1 MVGPARI
8 DEAGHDHGEDE
19 FTTEFIN
26 FLVPR
31 RFTTAQRA
39 ASVLGCDLTGR
50 DGGRRAKTLAL
61 LLRIGSQ
68 SGALAGLEHHQ
79 ALAVVPSDMSNLLKT
94 SSFGLW
100 L

>member
-1 MVGPARI
+1 MHEMVGPARI

-39 ASVLGCDLTGR
+39 AFGARMRSYWA
-50 DGGRRAKTLAL
+50 RRRKK
-61 LLRIGSQ
+61 G
-68 SGALAGLEHHQ
+68 
-79 ALAVVPSDMSNLLKT
+79 
-94 SSFGLW
+94 
-100 L
+100 

>member
-39 ASVLGCDLTGR
+39 AFGARMRSYWA
-50 DGGRRAKTLAL
+50 RRRKK
-61 LLRIGSQ
+61 G
-68 SGALAGLEHHQ
+68 
-79 ALAVVPSDMSNLLKT
+79 
-94 SSFGLW
+94 
-100 L
+100 